1 MIQKVKIVK
10 ADDSYSEKIANIEKN
25 CFSDPW
31 DINVI
36 KESLQNENS
45 DFFVALVMNTP
56 VGYIGTYSVLD
67 EVYLYNIAVE
77 ENYRNL
83 KIGKALLQT
92 VIDASI
98 KKKACF
104 ISLEVRCSNI
114 PAIKLYEK
122 SDFKKAGLRKNFY
135 KNPVE
140 DAIIMTKYLKE
151 EGAV

>member
-10 ADDSYSEKIANIEKN
+10 ADDFYSEKIANIEKN

-98 KKKACF
+98 KKMPALYLLRSDAVIF
-104 ISLEVRCSNI
+104 RQSNCM
-114 PAIKLYEK
+114 KNRT
-122 SDFKKAGLRKNFY
+122 SKKQA
-135 KNPVE
+135 
-140 DAIIMTKYLKE
+140 
-151 EGAV
+151 